1 MAKLNQVIGA
11 ILTEITKA
19 QATSDAYLRDLKAS
33 YRENPFLKLLS
44 VPRIEVR
51 DVTVDLKFAILT
63 GEALPSGK
71 VVIYADGSYQGASQ
85 ELAEGNY
92 DINDLTIGNDTLSS
106 LKIPQGI
113 KVTVYEHRGFS
124 GRSKVF
130 VEDTPWVGDDFN
142 DLTSSIKVEKISIDS
157 MDIEVNTDYLE
168 KLSETAISSISIQ
181 LDVAST

>member
-19 QATSDAYLRDLKAS
+19 QATSDAYSRDLKAS
-33 YRENPFLKLLS
+33 YREDSFLKLLA
-44 VPRIEVR
+44 VPRIEVK
-51 DVTVDLKFAILT
+51 DVTIDLKFAILT
-63 GEALPSGK
+63 GEALPGSK
-71 VVIYADGSYQGASQ
+71 VLIYADGSYQGASQ

-92 DINDLTIGNDTLSS
+92 DVNNLTIGNDTLSS

-113 KVTVYEHRGFS
+113 KVTVYEHGGFS

-130 VEDTPWVGDDFN
+130 TEDTPWVGDDFN

-168 KLSETAISSISIQ
+168 KLSETAISSISIK
-181 LDVAST
+181 LDMAST